1 MDIRH
6 IDTSIEKIDK
16 IFHISDV
23 HIRTLKRHKEYRQV
37 FENLFNYIETH
48 ATGNSVAVVTGDI
61 VHSKLDM
68 SPELV
73 QMLVDFFNGFTIP
86 TVVILGNHDMN
97 LNNMHRVD
105 AVSPVL
111 DVIKNPNI
119 HFIKENGLFELGGAT
134 WNHMAVDKTPADY
147 IRAKDFD
154 ATYKIAMHHGAV
166 NTAKTDIG
174 YQISNE
180 HVGIDLFE
188 GHDITLLGDI
198 HKPAQFLDNEK
209 TIAYP
214 GSLIQQNHGE
224 TLIHGILVWDL
235 ERRTADFA
243 EIENEYG
250 YVTIETQGASIVN
263 APARMPKRP
272 RIRIKFNDTSA
283 ADMKKL
289 IASLRKKYTVE
300 DITIQ
305 RTIGSAATA
314 ASSSLAIGN
323 VRDVEYQNVLL
334 TEFIDNHFPQAT
346 PAEIDA
352 IRHINRTINSK
363 LPAVESVRHTTWHP
377 ISFEFDNMFSYGEG
391 NILNFENLQD
401 VCGLFAANTSGKSS
415 LLDAITYT
423 IFDKCSKTGK
433 ANEVLNN
440 KKTWFRSTFKFEMN
454 GTVYTIERRGTQ
466 NKKKETHVKVD
477 VDFYTESENLNGE
490 ERSETNKNIRRY
502 LGTYDDFILTAFSLQ
517 ADNNNFIEK
526 SQRERKDLLSQFL
539 DITVFEQLYQLAADE
554 IKETAGK
561 LKEYKKTDFAQII
574 IDADA
579 IINEN
584 HETIQSLET
593 SEDEFQEQRNTLQN
607 EIVTLIESKLPTTY
621 DGPDIEIL
629 EQQESGLVEKIETI
643 QQDIETAEQRI
654 FELKQQNASQKSIIQ
669 SQYNLTEIQTNIET
683 HKKLIETHNDI
694 SSRIKEQKGVI
705 DAKEEKIKHLESHE
719 YDPNCKYC
727 TSNVFVQDAVEAQDT
742 IDQDRAILT
751 ELERRI
757 DKLETEIEAVSIYQ
771 VQYDELTQYSQTIR
785 TTATNIERKELQLQL
800 AESELQTRESELET
814 VLERQDS
821 FRKNETAILHNT
833 QIDVKITLCKRNIES
848 FSEQIK
854 TIQEQIKSLF
864 GAIEVAKT
872 KRSAAMSQLDSYR
885 QLETEY
891 KAYEYYLESVKR
903 DGVPYEIVAKALPK
917 IESEINNVLNQIVD
931 FNMVLN
937 TDGKNI
943 NGYIIYDE
951 DNYWPLE
958 LTSGMERFIS
968 SLAIRIALINVSALP
983 RPNFI
988 AIDEG
993 WGSLD
998 SEHIS
1003 SVVNLFDYFRTKF
1016 DFSIIISHVDSMRDM
1031 VDNLIEVNKTNGF
1044 SQIHHS

>member
-1 MDIRH
+1 MDIKQ
-6 IDTSIEKIDK
+6 IDSPLEKIDK

-23 HIRTLKRHKEYRQV
+23 HIRTLKRHREYRQV
-37 FENLFNYIETH
+37 FKTLFDHIETH

-86 TVVILGNHDMN
+86 TIVILGNHDMN
-97 LNNMHRVD
+97 LNNMHRID
-105 AVSPVL
+105 AISPVL

-119 HFIKENGLFELGGAT
+119 HFIKDNGLFEFGGIT

-154 ATYKIAMHHGAV
+154 ATYKIALHHGAV

-180 HVGIDLFE
+180 HVGVDLFE

-198 HKPAQFLDNEK
+198 HKPAQFLDDAK
-209 TIAYP
+209 TVAYP

-224 TLIHGILVWDL
+224 ALIHGILVWDV
-235 ERRTADFA
+235 EQRSA
-243 EIENEYG
+243 EFHEIHNEYG
-250 YVTIETQGASIVN
+250 YVTIETQGAAIIN
-263 APARMPKRP
+263 APARMPQRP
-272 RIRIKFNDTSA
+272 RVRIKFNETSA

-289 IASLRKKYTVE
+289 IAAIRKKYDVE

-305 RTIGSAATA
+305 RTIGSSATA
-314 ASSSLAIGN
+314 TSSSLAIGN
-323 VRDVEYQNVLL
+323 VRDVEYQNTLL
-334 TEFIDNHFPQAT
+334 TDYIDSNFPQAT
-346 PAEIDA
+346 AEEVDA

-363 LPAVESVRHTTWHP
+363 LPAVESIRHTTWHP
-377 ISFEFDNMFSYGEG
+377 VSFEFDNMFSYGEG
-391 NILNFENLQD
+391 NVLNFENLSD

-423 IFDKCSKTGK
+423 IFDKCSKTSK

-440 KKTWFRSTFKFEMN
+440 KKTWFRGVFRFEMN
-454 GTVYTIERRGTQ
+454 GVMYTIERRGTQ

-477 VDFYTESENLNGE
+477 VEFYTDSENLNGE

-526 SQRERKDLLSQFL
+526 SQKERKDLLSQFL

-554 IKETAGK
+554 IKETSGR
-561 LKEYKKTDFAQII
+561 LKDYKKTDFAEII
-574 IDADA
+574 IQADA
-579 IINEN
+579 VISENQDNII
-584 HETIQSLET
+584 SLEQQ
-593 SEDEFQEQRNTLQN
+593 EDTQQETRNSLQEQ
-607 EIVTLIESKLPTTY
+607 IVSLIETKLPTTY
-621 DGPDIEIL
+621 DGPNINELQRQERDLIATIE
-629 EQQESGLVEKIETI
+629 SI
-643 QQDIETAEQRI
+643 QQDIETAEQAL
-654 FELKQQNASQKSIIQ
+654 ETLT
-669 SQYNLTEIQTNIET
+669 TEIETQEEQLTQFDVDDITTKTTHYTKIEHSVNT
-683 HKKLIETHNDI
+683 LLQKY
-694 SSRIKEQKGVI
+694 RQQKEIVNGKQ
-705 DAKEEKIKHLESHE
+705 EKIKHLESHE
-719 YDPNCKYC
+719 YDPNCEYC
-727 TSNVFVQDAVEAQDT
+727 TSNVFVQNAIEAQNT
-742 IDQDRAILT
+742 IEADRTILNDLQQRIEDLNT
-751 ELERRI
+751 ELESL
-757 DKLETEIEAVSIYQ
+757 KPVFELET
-771 VQYDELTQYSQTIR
+771 QYNKLKNTI
-785 TTATNIERKELQLQL
+785 ATKKITLERNELQLQIL
-800 AESELQTRESELET
+800 ESDLQTRESELET
-814 VLERQDS
+814 TIERQES
-821 FRKNETAILHNT
+821 FRKNETAITHNQHVDM
-833 QIDVKITLCKRNIES
+833 QINECKQQIATCTD
-848 FSEQIK
+848 QIK
-854 TIQEQIKSLF
+854 NIQEQIKSLF

-872 KRSAAMSQLDSYR
+872 NKGAAIEQLDRYR

-891 KAYEYYLESVKR
+891 KAYGYYLESVKR
-903 DGVPYEIVAKALPK
+903 DGIPYELISKAVPK

-998 SEHIS
+998 AEHIS

-1044 SQIHHS
+1044 SNINHV

>member
-1 MDIRH
+1 MEIKQIDSH
-6 IDTSIEKIDK
+6 ITKIDK
-16 IFHISDV
+16 IFHVSDI
-23 HIRTLKRHKEYRQV
+23 HIRTLKRHREYREV
-37 FENLFNYIETH
+37 FENMQNYI
-48 ATGNSVAVVTGDI
+48 AANSTKNSIAVVTGDI

-73 QMLVDFFNGFTIP
+73 QMLVDFFNGFKIP
-86 TVVILGNHDMN
+86 TIVILGNHDMN

-105 AVSPVL
+105 AVSPIL
-111 DVIKNPNI
+111 DVINNKNI
-119 HFIKENGLFELGGAT
+119 IFIKDNGLFEFGGAV

-147 IRAKDFD
+147 INARDFE
-154 ATYKIAMHHGAV
+154 ASYKIALHHGAV

-180 HVGIDLFE
+180 HVTTELFA

-198 HKPAQFLDNEK
+198 HKPAQFLDTEK

-224 TLIHGILVWDL
+224 ALDHGILVWDV
-235 ERRTADFA
+235 ERRTADFVQ
-243 EIENEYG
+243 IENDYG
-250 YVTIETQGASIVN
+250 YVTIETQGPSIVSH
-263 APARMPKRP
+263 PHRMPDKP
-272 RIRIKFNDTSA
+272 RIRIKFNETSA
-283 ADMKKL
+283 ADMKRL
-289 IASLRKKYTVE
+289 IATIRKKYDVQ

-305 RTIGSAATA
+305 RTIGSIDT
-314 ASSSLAIGN
+314 SSTSSLAIGN

-334 TEFIDNHFPQAT
+334 SDYIDSNFPQAT
-346 PAEIDA
+346 AEEIDA

-363 LPAVESVRHTTWHP
+363 LPAVESIRHTTWHP

-391 NILNFENLQD
+391 NVINFENLSD

-440 KKTWFRSTFKFEMN
+440 KKTTFRGVFKFEMN
-454 GTVYTIERRGTQ
+454 GIQYTIERCGT
-466 NKKKETHVKVD
+466 KKKEKHVKVD
-477 VDFYTESENLNGE
+477 VEFYTDTENLNGE
-490 ERSETNKNIRRY
+490 ERSDTNKSIRRY

-526 SQRERKDLLSQFL
+526 SQKERKDLLSQFL

-554 IKETAGK
+554 IKETAGR
-561 LKEYKKTDFAQII
+561 LKDYKKTDFAELI

-579 IINEN
+579 IISKNQS
-584 HETIQSLET
+584 TIQKLEQD
-593 SEDEFQEQRNTLQN
+593 EDTKQDLRNTLQ
-607 EIVTLIESKLPTTY
+607 EKIVSLIETKLPTTY
-621 DGPDIEIL
+621 DGPNIKIL
-629 EQQESGLVEKIETI
+629 QRNETELESSIDTL
-643 QQDIETAEQRI
+643 QQDIESAEQLI
-654 FELKQQNASQKSIIQ
+654 VTSKQNITNKKIQIKAINVNEL
-669 SQYNLTEIQTNIET
+669 QTNLQILSTLES
-683 HKKLIETHNDI
+683 DI
-694 SSRIKEQKGVI
+694 SELNRQCKLQQGIVN
-705 DAKEEKIKHLESHE
+705 AKQEKINHLESHK
-719 YDPNCKYC
+719 YDPECKYC
-727 TSNVFVQDAVEAQDT
+727 TSNVFIQDAIEAKNT
-742 IDQDRAILT
+742 IDQDRTVLADLT
-751 ELERRI
+751 AQITDIDDACDALGIYRIQESNFNKLKSEIEKDQNILER
-757 DKLETEIEAVSIYQ
+757 L
-771 VQYDELTQYSQTIR
+771 
-785 TTATNIERKELQLQL
+785 ELQLQIL
-800 AESELQTRESELET
+800 ESDLQTKESELET
-814 VLERQDS
+814 CLERQDS
-821 FRKNETAILHNT
+821 FQKNITAIEHNEIVDT
-833 QIDVKITLCKRNIES
+833 QISTCKSDIVTCTDE
-848 FSEQIK
+848 IK
-854 TIQEQIKSLF
+854 SIQEKIKSMY

-872 KRSAAMSQLDSYR
+872 KKASALDNLEKY
-885 QLETEY
+885 QKLETEY
-891 KAYEYYLESVKR
+891 KAYEYYLDSVKR
-903 DGVPYEIVAKALPK
+903 DGIPMDLVVKALPK
-917 IESEINNVLNQIVD
+917 IEAEINNVLNQIVD
-931 FNMVLN
+931 FNMVMN

-958 LTSGMERFIS
+958 LTSGMERFVS

-998 SEHIS
+998 AEHIA

-1031 VDNLIEVNKTNGF
+1031 VDNLIEVNKQNGY
-1044 SQIHHS
+1044 SQIHHT

>member
-1 MDIRH
+1 MDI
-6 IDTSIEKIDK
+6 IKLDSSITKIDK
-16 IFHISDV
+16 IFHVSDI
-23 HIRTLKRHKEYRQV
+23 HIRTLKRHREYRQV
-37 FENLFNYIETH
+37 FQNMFDYINAN
-48 ATGNSVAVVTGDI
+48 ATENSVACVTGDI

-73 QMLVDFFNGFTIP
+73 QMLVEFFNGFKIP
-86 TVVILGNHDMN
+86 TIVILGNHDMN
-97 LNNMHRVD
+97 LNNMHRID
-105 AVSPVL
+105 AVSPIL
-111 DVIKNPNI
+111 DVIHNPNI
-119 HFIKENGLFELGGAT
+119 IFIKENGLFEYGGVV
-134 WNHMAVDKTPADY
+134 WNHMAVDKAPVDY
-147 IRAKDFD
+147 IRGNEFD
-154 ATYKIAMHHGAV
+154 ATYKIALHHGAV
-166 NTAKTDIG
+166 NTARTDIG

-180 HVGIDLFE
+180 HVGIDLFD

-198 HKPAQFLDNEK
+198 HKPAQFLNDEK

-224 TLIHGILVWDL
+224 ALDHGILVWNI
-235 ERRTADFA
+235 ETSSA
-243 EIENEYG
+243 EFVQIENEYG
-250 YVTIETQGASIVN
+250 YVTLETQGDKIIN
-263 APARMPKRP
+263 APARMPQRP

-283 ADMKKL
+283 ADMKRL
-289 IASLRKKYTVE
+289 IATLRKKYQVE

-323 VRDVEYQNVLL
+323 VRDVEYQNTLL
-334 TEFIDNHFPQAT
+334 TEYIDNNFPQAT
-346 PAEIDA
+346 AQEQDA

-363 LPAVESVRHTTWHP
+363 LPAVESIRHTTWHP

-391 NILNFENLQD
+391 NILNFENLAD

-423 IFDKCSKTGK
+423 IFDKCSKTSK

-440 KKTWFRSTFKFEMN
+440 KKTWFRGVFRFEMN
-454 GTVYTIERRGTQ
+454 GTTYTIERQGT
-466 NKKKETHVKVD
+466 KKKDKHVKVD
-477 VDFYTESENLNGE
+477 VNFFTDTENLNGE
-490 ERSETNKNIRRY
+490 ERSDTNKSIRRY

-561 LKEYKKTDFAQII
+561 LKEYKKTDFAEII
-574 IDADA
+574 ISTDA
-579 IINEN
+579 IISEN
-584 HETIQSLET
+584 QDTILELEAQ
-593 SEDEFQEQRNTLQN
+593 EDKAQESRNDLQN
-607 EIVTLIESKLPTTY
+607 RIVELIESKLPTTY
-621 DGPDIEIL
+621 DGPDIDALIK
-629 EQQESGLVEKIETI
+629 QETVLTKKIETL
-643 QQDIETAEQRI
+643 QQDIETAEQEI
-654 FELKQQNASQKSIIQ
+654 ATLTTDISQIKQQVKTKFDITVIQ
-669 SQYNLTEIQTNIET
+669 ERVAELNTIENEMHSIET
-683 HKKLIETHNDI
+683 QI
-694 SSRIKEQKGVI
+694 SSQQRII
-705 DAKEEKIKHLESHE
+705 DAKETQIQHLDSHE
-719 YDPNCKYC
+719 YDPNCQYC
-727 TSNVFVQDAVEAQDT
+727 TSNVFVQQAIEAQDT
-742 IDQDRAILT
+742 IDTDRAILIGL
-751 ELERRI
+751 ELQRDGAALQI
-757 DKLETEIEAVSIYQ
+757 TS
-771 VQYDELTQYSQTIR
+771 LTQYQTQYETLIYLKDEIQKKQ
-785 TTATNIERKELQLQL
+785 NVIDKKELRLQL
-800 AESELQTRESELET
+800 LESELQTRESELET
-814 VLERQDS
+814 CLERQDS
-821 FRKNETAILHNT
+821 FNKNVTAISHNRV
-833 QIDVKITLCKRNIES
+833 IDNKISSCKNDIET
-848 FSEQIK
+848 FTEDIK
-854 TIQEQIKSLF
+854 TIQTQIKSGF

-872 KRSAAMSQLDSYR
+872 QKSTAMANLDVYR

-891 KAYEYYLESVKR
+891 KAYEYYLDAVQR
-903 DGVPYEIVAKALPK
+903 NGIPYEVISKAVPK
-917 IESEINNVLNQIVD
+917 IEAEINNVLNQIVD

-998 SEHIS
+998 SDHIA

-1031 VDNLIEVNKTNGF
+1031 VDSLIEVNKINGF
-1044 SQIHHS
+1044 SQINRS

>member
-1 MDIRH
+1 MEIKKIEVG
-6 IDTSIEKIDK
+6 IDKIDK
-16 IFHISDV
+16 IYHVSDI
-23 HIRTLKRHKEYRQV
+23 HIRTLKRHKEYREV
-37 FENLFNYIETH
+37 FQNMFDYINQTST
-48 ATGNSVAVVTGDI
+48 ANSIAVVTGDI

-73 QMLVDFFNGFTIP
+73 QMLVDFFNGFKIP
-86 TVVILGNHDMN
+86 TIVILGNHDMN
-97 LNNMHRVD
+97 LINMHRID

-119 HFIKENGLFELGGAT
+119 IFVKDNGLFELGGVT

-147 IRAKDFD
+147 LRAKDFE
-154 ATYKIAMHHGAV
+154 ATYKIALHHGAV

-180 HVGIDLFE
+180 HVGVDLFE

-198 HKPAQFLDNEK
+198 HKPAQFLDDAR

-224 TLIHGILVWDL
+224 ALDHGILIWDL
-235 ERRTADFA
+235 DRKTADFVQ
-243 EIENEYG
+243 IENDYG
-250 YVTIETQGASIVN
+250 YVTLETQGDKIIN

-289 IASLRKKYTVE
+289 IATIRKKYTVE

-305 RTIGSAATA
+305 RTIGSAETT

-323 VRDVEYQNVLL
+323 VRDVEYQNTLL
-334 TEFIDNHFPQAT
+334 TDYIDVNYPQAT
-346 PAEIDA
+346 PQEIDA

-391 NILNFENLQD
+391 NIINFENLSD

-440 KKTWFRSTFKFEMN
+440 KKDWFKGVFRFEMN
-454 GTVYTIERRGTQ
+454 GIVYTIERRGTQ

-477 VDFYTESENLNGE
+477 VDFYTDSENLNGE

-526 SQRERKDLLSQFL
+526 SQKERKDLLSQFL

-554 IKETAGK
+554 IKETAGR
-561 LKEYKKTDFAQII
+561 LKEYKKTDFAEII
-574 IDADA
+574 LQADA
-579 IINEN
+579 VISENQDII
-584 HETIQSLET
+584 QALEQQ
-593 SEDEFQEQRNTLQN
+593 EDKLQYDRNDLQN
-607 EIVTLIESKLPTTY
+607 HIVTLIESKLPTTY
-621 DGPDIEIL
+621 DGPDFAVL
-629 EQQESGLVEKIETI
+629 NKHESDLTDKIETL
-643 QQDIETAEQRI
+643 QHDIETAEQEI
-654 FELKQQNASQKSIIQ
+654 ADMQTSISQIKQQVKTKFDIKLIQEKVDELKIVDTQ
-669 SQYNLTEIQTNIET
+669 
-683 HKKLIETHNDI
+683 
-694 SSRIKEQKGVI
+694 I
-705 DAKEEKIKHLESHE
+705 DEFSKKIKDQQGIINAKQTKIQHLDAHE
-719 YDPNCKYC
+719 YDTNCKYC
-727 TSNVFVQDAVEAQDT
+727 TSNVFVQDAIKAQNT
-742 IDQDRAILT
+742 IDTDISILT
-751 ELERRI
+751 ELKQQYDSLNNLYESLLSYQTSFNELIQLRDTIQKDQNVI
-757 DKLETEIEAVSIYQ
+757 DK
-771 VQYDELTQYSQTIR
+771 
-785 TTATNIERKELQLQL
+785 KELRLQL
-800 AESELQTRESELET
+800 LESELQTRESELET
-814 VLERQDS
+814 CLERQEL
-821 FRKNETAILHNT
+821 FTKNETAISHNKR
-833 QIDVKITLCKRNIES
+833 IDLKITLCKDDIEM
-848 FSEQIK
+848 FTEDIK

-872 KRSAAMSQLDSYR
+872 NRGTALRNLELYQ
-885 QLETEY
+885 QLEIEY
-891 KAYEYYLESVKR
+891 KAYEYYLSSVQR
-903 DGVPYEIVAKALPK
+903 NGIPYELVAKALPK
-917 IESEINNVLNQIVD
+917 IEAEINNVLNQIVD
-931 FNMVLN
+931 FNMVMN
-937 TDGKNI
+937 SDGKNI

-951 DNYWPLE
+951 DNFWPLE
-958 LTSGMERFIS
+958 LTSGMERFVS

-998 SEHIS
+998 AEHIS
-1003 SVVNLFDYFRTKF
+1003 SVVNLFEYFKTKF

-1031 VDNLIEVNKTNGF
+1031 VDNLIEVNKINGY
-1044 SQIHHS
+1044 SQIQHT